1 MATLQK
7 VIKVGSSVAAVLPK
21 TLLKE
26 AGISLG
32 SRISLESVDGG
43 VLIRP
48 VRKKKTKRNALNTD
62 ERVAETAL
70 RLIKRYQ
77 SALDRLAEGRNDAG
91 VWETIVDFR
100 NIDPQGV
107 PATDVLKALYRLH
120 EQDRKVS
127 RRA

>member
-7 VIKVGSSVAAVLPK
+7 VIRVGSSMAAVLPK
-21 TLLKE
+21 TFLKE

-32 SRISLESVDGG
+32 SRISLESVDDG

-48 VRKKKTKRNALNTD
+48 VRKITRRGASSTN
-62 ERVAETAL
+62 EHVAETAL
-70 RLIKRYQ
+70 SLIKRYQ
-77 SALDRLAEGRNDAG
+77 RALDRLAEGRDDTG
-91 VWETIVDFR
+91 VWETVVDFR
-100 NIDPQGV
+100 NINPRGV
-107 PATDVLKALYRLH
+107 PATDVLKALHRLH